1 MPVLDVIDRLEAA
14 IHTIQKMGI
23 DVRREWFVPGA
34 SGMCRLGKQ
43 HLLILDQSL
52 GPLEQIDVIQ
62 SALAELEQPPRKAA

>member
-23 DVRREWFVPGA
+23 DVRREWGF
-34 SGMCRLGKQ
+34 SGSSGLCRVGKQ

-52 GPLEQIDVIQ
+52 SPLEQIDVIQ
-62 SALAELEQPPRKAA
+62 SALAEFERGAGK